1 MSVTQNEK
9 IRQVTDTT
17 MVIGV
22 DIASELHWARAF
34 DRHGLELGKTVKFEN
49 SADGFNFFLRWG
61 SELTVEQKKDSV
73 MVGLEPTGYCW
84 FTLENHL
91 QGSDF

>member
-22 DIASELHWARAF
+22 DIASGQEHSTGAALNWVRQSNL
-34 DRHGLELGKTVKFEN
+34 RTVQKV
-49 SADGFNFFLRWG
+49 
-61 SELTVEQKKDSV
+61 LTSFCA
-73 MVGLEPTGYCW
+73 GYR
-84 FTLENHL
+84 
-91 QGSDF
+91 S

>member
-34 DRHGLELGKTVKFEN
+34 DWRGLELGKTVKFEN
-49 SADGFNFFLRWG
+49 SAEVFNFFLRWG

-84 FTLENHL
+84 FTLETHL
-91 QGSDF
+91 

>member
-22 DIASELHWARAF
+22 DIASEFHWARAF
-34 DRHGLELGKTVKFEN
+34 DWRGLELSKAVKFEN
-49 SADGFNFFLRWG
+49 SAEGFLRQPP
-61 SELTVEQKKDSV
+61 SITI
-73 MVGLEPTGYCW
+73 
-84 FTLENHL
+84 FRTL
-91 QGSDF
+91 

>member
-22 DIASELHWARAF
+22 DIASEFHWARAF
-34 DRHGLELGKTVKFEN
+34 DWRGLELGKRLPVASRED
-49 SADGFNFFLRWG
+49 SSNFR
-61 SELTVEQKKDSV
+61 LT
-73 MVGLEPTGYCW
+73 
-84 FTLENHL
+84 
-91 QGSDF
+91 

>member
-22 DIASELHWARAF
+22 DIASEFHWAEHSTGAALNWVRQSNL
-34 DRHGLELGKTVKFEN
+34 RTVQKV
-49 SADGFNFFLRWG
+49 
-61 SELTVEQKKDSV
+61 LTSFCA
-73 MVGLEPTGYCW
+73 GYR
-84 FTLENHL
+84 
-91 QGSDF
+91 S